1 MVFKVGKDAFEQGA
15 VALALLPL
23 CREEPFIVLIYQH
36 HSLRV
41 ENVADVQKDGA
52 KADSGIFIIVDGQ
65 LEALLK
71 IPQLRFQ
78 AAQHG
83 AGLGIVHTRER
94 EVENGIGLPLRFE
107 VPDSQPLKEVFPALK
122 ISFEGT
128 DEQTLSETPR
138 TRQEV
143 LPPLR
148 DEPIQIRSFVRI
160 EVSPCADC
168 FEILDAD
175 GQ

>member
-1 MVFKVGKDAFEQGA
+1 M
-15 VALALLPL
+15 
-23 CREEPFIVLIYQH
+23 
-36 HSLRV
+36 
-41 ENVADVQKDGA
+41 QKDGA
-52 KADSGIFIIVDGQ
+52 KADAGIFIIVDGQ

-83 AGLGIVHTRER
+83 AGLGIVHTRKR

-128 DEQTLSETPR
+128 DEKTLAEAPR
-138 TRQEV
+138 ARQEV
-143 LPPLR
+143 LLALC
-148 DEPIQIRSFVRI
+148 DEPIQICRFVRI
-160 EVSPCADC
+160 EVSPCTDF
-168 FEILDAD
+168 FEVLDAD